1 MTDLV
6 ARLTAVGPWTL
17 CNQLSQGWV
26 PMWTS
31 APTKRETV
39 LLVHAHPLAGSFSG
53 AIASAVRRGLEAGGK
68 DVVDVSLYA
77 DGFEPRLSAD
87 ERRRYLGPTAQ
98 DPAPRPSPAIP
109 RDVAP
114 SIVSCLEHV
123 GELGIVSTDPTYDAP
138 EVLEGWLDRALVPG
152 VAWRLPR
159 IDPPDAVV
167 PGGLVSC
174 LEHVG
179 ELGIVSTD
187 PTPCSSP
194 SSSTRGRS
202 SGRSSTTATAAS
214 AQSRLWTCGASS
226 RTATSRNPGRTGAIG
241 KTRPRRCCNIDRHDA
256 VGALAFLGDTSD
268 RAEG

>member
-77 DGFEPRLSAD
+77 DGFERRLSAD

-114 SIVSCLEHV
+114 SI
-123 GELGIVSTDPTYDAP
+123 
-138 EVLEGWLDRALVPG
+138 
-152 VAWRLPR
+152 
-159 IDPPDAVV
+159 
-167 PGGLVSC
+167 VSC